1 MQVLGSLAREY
12 GFSLETPWAE
22 LSEEIKH
29 VILHGT
35 GGIPVTLRFQDGKK
49 SYEVNKAF
57 EGVIGNL
64 TRRMLQTDSA
74 WMREELGK
82 YQTARKSVVQGE
94 RRAVR
99 VGTGSGR
106 STKKHKQH
114 KEAKK

>member
-64 TRRMLQTDSA
+64 NRRMLQTDSA

-82 YQTARKSVVQGE
+82 YQRSDE
-94 RRAVR
+94 RR
-99 VGTGSGR
+99 VGKGCVSTCR
-106 STKKHKQH
+106 SRWSTDN
-114 KEAKK
+114 

>member
-64 TRRMLQTDSA
+64 NRRMLQNDSA

-82 YQTARKSVVQGE
+82 YQNAQPGE
-94 RRAVR
+94 TCNRAEEPRGGKEGVR
-99 VGTGSGR
+99 TGK
-106 STKKHKQH
+106 T
-114 KEAKK
+114 